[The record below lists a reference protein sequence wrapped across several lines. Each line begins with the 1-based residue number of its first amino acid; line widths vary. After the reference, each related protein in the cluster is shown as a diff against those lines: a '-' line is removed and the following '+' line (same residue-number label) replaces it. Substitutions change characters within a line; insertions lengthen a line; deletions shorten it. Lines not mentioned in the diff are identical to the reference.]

1 LKELQLMAAKMPLL
15 PSFQERRRSENSKH
29 GLATIIITYYS
40 PASYEEVKDFYS
52 KTVSAK
58 GFGPPVE
65 ESRTPLFGSDQV
77 KKTLVFGGGEFQI
90 RISEEDSSEFS
101 FIYHWDSKM

>member
-1 LKELQLMAAKMPLL
+1 MAAEMPLL
-15 PSFQERRRSENSKH
+15 PGFQQLRRSEFSNH
-29 GLATIIITYYS
+29 GRATIIITYYS

-52 KTVSAK
+52 KSLSAK

-65 ESRTPLFGSDQV
+65 ESRTPLFGSDPV

-101 FIYHWDSKM
+101 FIYHWDAKI